1 MWGRREIKREKRRYF
16 SSLGRDFSLERTK
29 DFLRSI
35 TNWSFTQEVILG
47 TSTTGSYSIER
58 RSQCNFGF
66 ASLHWLARKMLHTTK
81 LTRQC
86 LRTKTLERAIVYIYI
101 YIQ

>member
-1 MWGRREIKREKRRYF
+1 MWGRREIKREKKRYF
-16 SSLGRDFSLERTK
+16 SCLGRDFSLERTK
-29 DFLRSI
+29 DFLCSI

-47 TSTTGSYSIER
+47 TSTTGSYGIER

-81 LTRQC
+81 LNAAMFTNQNP
-86 LRTKTLERAIVYIYI
+86 
-101 YIQ
+101 